1 MGLAPNALGM
11 NSIAK
16 GRTLSSRAYLKEVVA
31 DGGGVRLSTSLLLL
45 DTVAAIGFAAGL
57 AGGVVAVPQGIEAML
72 PWVMLAGVSAI
83 GRGASAMLAA
93 HVGASGA
100 YRAKTRLRRR
110 IVDAVLH
117 RAPGSEATTGT
128 LMSAAVDEVDA
139 IDGYVAR
146 FLPARMAASAAP
158 LIVLAATA
166 IASPIAAAILV
177 ATFFPFLAAMILA
190 GGAAADASRRQFVAL
205 ARLSGLFADRIGAL
219 PIVLA
224 FRAEGRE
231 AAALG
236 DASEDLARRTMRVL
250 RVAFLS
256 SGALEFFAAL
266 SVALVA
272 VYAGFNLLGLLP
284 FPVPEKLDLGRAFF
298 VLALAPEFYAPMR
311 RLAAAYHDRQ
321 AAETAAERLA
331 DVEQAKA
338 VPPPV
343 VPVWSRAAPTIRF
356 ESVSVRYDG
365 QDHVAVSDVSFE
377 AQPGMIVALVGPSGS
392 GKSSV
397 LHLLLGL
404 APLSEGRV
412 TIRTSSPLPEWEG
425 AGVRRLPHY
434 RTVVTKADLPTP
446 NPSLSGR
453 GEEAV
458 LRLAQIGSIA
468 PIAAWMGQSPLI
480 LPGTIGSNIALA
492 DPTALAE
499 RIAEVARTAGLSPM
513 LLARGGLGAVIDA
526 RGSGLSGGERRRI
539 ALARALLKPAPVL
552 LLDEPTAHLDAA
564 SEVQLIA
571 AIARACVGRTTIIA
585 THSARLAAIADA
597 VIDLG
602 ERA

>member
-1 MGLAPNALGM
+1 MS
-11 NSIAK
+11 SIAK
-16 GRTLSSRAYLKEVVA
+16 DRTLASRVYLKAAVA
-31 DGGGVRLSTSLLLL
+31 DGGGVRVSTSLLLL
-45 DTVAAIGFAAGL
+45 DTVAAIGFAVGL
-57 AGGVVAVPQGIEAML
+57 AGGVVAVPEGVAVMA
-72 PWVMLAGVSAI
+72 PWALLASVSAI
-83 GRGASAMLAA
+83 ARGAFAMLATR
-93 HVGASGA
+93 VGASGA
-100 YRAKTRLRRR
+100 YRAKTRLRQR
-110 IVDAVLH
+110 IVDAALH
-117 RAPGSEATTGT
+117 RVPGSDATTGT

-139 IDGYVAR
+139 IDGYVSR
-146 FLPARMAASAAP
+146 FLPARMAASTAP

-166 IASPIAAAILV
+166 LASPIAATILG

-190 GGAAADASRRQFVAL
+190 GGAAADASRRQFISL

-224 FRAEGRE
+224 FRAEERE

-236 DASEDLARRTMRVL
+236 DAAEDLARRTMRVL

-321 AAETAAERLA
+321 AAETAADRLA
-331 DVEQAKA
+331 AVERDKGA
-338 VPPPV
+338 PLPV
-343 VPVWSRAAPTIRF
+343 VRLWCDAAPTIRF
-356 ESVSVRYDG
+356 DSVAIRYDG
-365 QDHVAVSDVSFE
+365 QDSAAVSGVSFE
-377 AQPGMIVALVGPSGS
+377 AHPGMIVALVGPSGS
-392 GKSSV
+392 GKSSL

-404 APLSEGRV
+404 APIFEGRI
-412 TIRTSSPLPEWEG
+412 TISTSPLPEREG
-425 AGVRRLPHY
+425 PGVGRFPHTQPAVP
-434 RTVVTKADLPTP
+434 RADLPTP
-446 NPSLSGR
+446 NPSLPGR
-453 GEEAV
+453 GEQ
-458 LRLAQIGSIA
+458 LALDLAEIGSIA

-492 DPTALAE
+492 DPSASAE

-552 LLDEPTAHLDAA
+552 LLDEPTAHLDAE
-564 SEVQLIA
+564 SEARLIE
-571 AIARACVGRTTIIA
+571 AIARACTGRTTIIA
-585 THSARLAAIADA
+585 THSARLAAIADL

>member
-1 MGLAPNALGM
+1 M

-16 GRTLSSRAYLKEVVA
+16 DRARVSRAYLKVVVA

-57 AGGVVAVPQGIEAML
+57 AGGVVAVPNGVAAML
-72 PWVMLAGVSAI
+72 PWALLAGVSAI
-83 GRGASAMLAA
+83 GRGVCAMLAA
-93 HVGASGA
+93 RVGASGA

-110 IVDAVLH
+110 IVAAALH
-117 RAPGSEATTGT
+117 RAPGSDATTGT

-146 FLPARMAASAAP
+146 FLPARMAASIAP

-166 IASPIAAAILV
+166 VASPIAAAILV

-236 DASEDLARRTMRVL
+236 DAAEDLARRTIRVL

-284 FPVPEKLDLGRAFF
+284 FPVPETLDLGRAFF

-331 DVEQAKA
+331 VVEQAE
-338 VPPPV
+338 VSPPSCI
-343 VPVWSRAAPTIRF
+343 PVWSVVAPTIRF
-356 ESVSVRYDG
+356 DSVSIRYDG
-365 QDHVAVSDVSFE
+365 QDNAAVSGVSFE
-377 AQPGMIVALVGPSGS
+377 AHPGMIVALVGPSGS
-392 GKSSV
+392 GKSSL

-412 TIRTSSPLPEWEG
+412 TIGTSLLPGREG
-425 AGVRRLPHY
+425 PGVGRFPH
-434 RTVVTKADLPTP
+434 TQPAVPQADLPTP
-446 NPSLSGR
+446 NPSLPGR
-453 GEEAV
+453 GEQQN
-458 LRLAQIGSIA
+458 LSLCTIGSIA

-492 DPTALAE
+492 YTSASAG

-513 LLARGGLGAVIDA
+513 LLARGGLDAVIDA

-564 SEVQLIA
+564 SEAHLID

-585 THSARLAAIADA
+585 THSARLAEIADI

-602 ERA
+602 ERP

>member
-1 MGLAPNALGM
+1 M

-16 GRTLSSRAYLKEVVA
+16 DHARISRAYLKEVIAV
-31 DGGGVRLSTSLLLL
+31 GGGGRLSTSLLLL
-45 DTVAAIGFAAGL
+45 DTLAAIGFAAGL
-57 AGGVVAVPQGIEAML
+57 AGGVVAVPQGVDALL
-72 PWVMLAGVSAI
+72 PWALLAGISAI
-83 GRGASAMLAA
+83 GRGTCAMLAA
-93 HVGASGA
+93 RVGAGGA

-110 IVDAVLH
+110 IVDAALH
-117 RAPGSEATTGT
+117 RVPGSAATTGT
-128 LMSAAVDEVDA
+128 LLSAAVDEIDA
-139 IDGYVAR
+139 IDGYVSR
-146 FLPARMAASAAP
+146 FLPARMAASIAP
-158 LIVLAATA
+158 LIVLGATA
-166 IASPIAAAILV
+166 FASPIAAAILV

-190 GGAAADASRRQFVAL
+190 GSAAADASRRQFVAL

-224 FRAEGRE
+224 FRAEARE

-236 DASEDLARRTMRVL
+236 EAAEDLARRTMRVL

-272 VYAGFNLLGLLP
+272 IYAGFNLLGLLP

-331 DVEQAKA
+331 AVEMAKA
-338 VPPPV
+338 APFLVT
-343 VPVWSRAAPTIRF
+343 PVWSSAVPTIRF
-356 ESVSVRYDG
+356 ESVSIRYDG
-365 QDHVAVSDVSFE
+365 RDRVAASGVSF
-377 AQPGMIVALVGPSGS
+377 AAHPGMIVALVGPSGS
-392 GKSSV
+392 GKSSL

-412 TIRTSSPLPEWEG
+412 SIGDHDL
-425 AGVRRLPHY
+425 AG
-434 RTVVTKADLPTP
+434 
-446 NPSLSGR
+446 
-453 GEEAV
+453 
-458 LRLAQIGSIA
+458 IGSIA

-492 DPTALAE
+492 DPSASVE

-513 LLARGGLGAVIDA
+513 LLARGGLGAVIDP

-552 LLDEPTAHLDAA
+552 LLDEPTAHLDAD
-564 SEVQLIA
+564 SEAHLIA

-585 THSARLAAIADA
+585 THSARLATIADV

-602 ERA
+602 ERT

>member
-1 MGLAPNALGM
+1 MAMGM
-11 NSIAK
+11 SSIAK
-16 GRTLSSRAYLKEVVA
+16 DRARVSRAYLKTVVA

-57 AGGVVAVPQGIEAML
+57 AGGVVAVPDGVAAML
-72 PWVMLAGVSAI
+72 PWVMLAGVAAI
-83 GRGASAMLAA
+83 GRGACAMLAA
-93 HVGASGA
+93 RVGAGGA

-110 IVDAVLH
+110 IVDAALH
-117 RAPGSEATTGT
+117 RTPGSDATTGT

-139 IDGYVAR
+139 IDGYVAC
-146 FLPARMAASAAP
+146 FLPARMAASIAP

-166 IASPIAAAILV
+166 LASPIAAAILV

-219 PIVLA
+219 PIILA

-331 DVEQAKA
+331 EVERARA
-338 VPPPV
+338 APSPV
-343 VPVWSRAAPTIRF
+343 LPVWSSTVPPIRF

-365 QDHVAVSDVSFE
+365 QDRAAVSDVSLE
-377 AQPGMIVALVGPSGS
+377 ARPGTIVALVGPSGS
-392 GKSSV
+392 GKSSM

-404 APLSEGRV
+404 APLSAGRV
-412 TIRTSSPLPEWEG
+412 WIGE
-425 AGVRRLPHY
+425 H
-434 RTVVTKADLPTP
+434 DLA
-446 NPSLSGR
+446 
-453 GEEAV
+453 E
-458 LRLAQIGSIA
+458 IGSIA

-480 LPGTIGSNIALA
+480 LPGTITSNIALA
-492 DPTALAE
+492 DPAASTG

-552 LLDEPTAHLDAA
+552 LLDEPTAHLDAD
-564 SEVQLIA
+564 SEARLIE
-571 AIARACVGRTTIIA
+571 AIARACTGRTTIIA
-585 THSARLAAIADA
+585 THSVRLAAIADV

>member
-1 MGLAPNALGM
+1 M

-16 GRTLSSRAYLKEVVA
+16 DRTLASRAYLKGVVA

-57 AGGVVAVPQGIEAML
+57 AGGVVAVPQGVDAML
-72 PWVMLAGVSAI
+72 PWALLAGASAV
-83 GRGASAMLAA
+83 GRGACAMLAA
-93 HVGASGA
+93 RVGASGA
-100 YRAKTRLRRR
+100 YRAKTQLRQR
-110 IVDAVLH
+110 IVDAALH
-117 RAPGSEATTGT
+117 RAPGSDATTGT

-139 IDGYVAR
+139 MDGYVSR
-146 FLPARMAASAAP
+146 FLPARMAASIAP

-166 IASPIAAAILV
+166 IASPIAVAILV
-177 ATFFPFLAAMILA
+177 ATVFPFLAAMILA
-190 GGAAADASRRQFVAL
+190 GGAAADESRRQFLAL

-219 PIVLA
+219 PVVLA
-224 FRAEGRE
+224 FRAEERE

-236 DASEDLARRTMRVL
+236 DAAEDLARRTMRVL

-331 DVEQAKA
+331 AVEKA
-338 VPPPV
+338 RVAPLPV
-343 VPVWSRAAPTIRF
+343 APVWSSAAPAIRF
-356 ESVSVRYDG
+356 ESVSIRYDG
-365 QDHVAVSDVSFE
+365 QDRAAVSDVSLE
-377 AQPGMIVALVGPSGS
+377 VRAGTIVALVGPSGS
-392 GKSSV
+392 GKSSL

-404 APLSEGRV
+404 APLSGGR
-412 TIRTSSPLPEWEG
+412 ISIG
-425 AGVRRLPHY
+425 DH
-434 RTVVTKADLPTP
+434 DLA
-446 NPSLSGR
+446 
-453 GEEAV
+453 E
-458 LRLAQIGSIA
+458 IGSLA

-492 DPTALAE
+492 DPSASVE
-499 RIAEVARTAGLSPM
+499 RIAEVARIAGLSPM

-539 ALARALLKPAPVL
+539 ALARVLLKPAPVV
-552 LLDEPTAHLDAA
+552 LLDEPTAHLDAP
-564 SEVQLIA
+564 SEAHLIA
-571 AIARACVGRTTIIA
+571 AIARACTGRTTIIA
-585 THSARLAAIADA
+585 THSARLAAIADV

-602 ERA
+602 ARA

>member
-1 MGLAPNALGM
+1 MS
-11 NSIAK
+11 SIAK
-16 GRTLSSRAYLKEVVA
+16 DRARVSRAYLKTVVA

-57 AGGVVAVPQGIEAML
+57 AGGLVAVPDGVEAML
-72 PWVMLAGVSAI
+72 TWASLAGVSAI
-83 GRGASAMLAA
+83 GRGACAMLAA
-93 HVGASGA
+93 RVGASGA

-110 IVDAVLH
+110 IVDAALH
-117 RAPGSEATTGT
+117 RAPGSDATTGT

-139 IDGYVAR
+139 IDGYVSR
-146 FLPARMAASAAP
+146 FLPARMAASIAP

-166 IASPIAAAILV
+166 AASPIAAAILV

-224 FRAEGRE
+224 FRAETRE

-236 DASEDLARRTMRVL
+236 DAAEDLARRTMRVL

-331 DVEQAKA
+331 AVERAEA
-338 VPPPV
+338 APRSSIA
-343 VPVWSRAAPTIRF
+343 VWSNATLSIRF
-356 ESVSVRYDG
+356 ASVAIRYDG
-365 QDHVAVSDVSFE
+365 QDRAAVSGVSFE
-377 AQPGMIVALVGPSGS
+377 AHPGMIVALVGPSGS
-392 GKSSV
+392 GKSSL

-404 APLSEGRV
+404 APLSEG
-412 TIRTSSPLPEWEG
+412 
-425 AGVRRLPHY
+425 GVSIGDH
-434 RTVVTKADLPTP
+434 DLA
-446 NPSLSGR
+446 
-453 GEEAV
+453 E
-458 LRLAQIGSIA
+458 IGSIA

-492 DPTALAE
+492 DPSASAD

-513 LLARGGLGAVIDA
+513 LLARGGVGTLIDA

-552 LLDEPTAHLDAA
+552 LLDEPTAHLDAV
-564 SEVQLIA
+564 SERHLIA

-585 THSARLAAIADA
+585 THSARLAAIADI

-602 ERA
+602 ERP

>member
-1 MGLAPNALGM
+1 M

-16 GRTLSSRAYLKEVVA
+16 GRARVSRAYLKAAVA
-31 DGGGVRLSTSLLLL
+31 DGGGVRVSTSLLLL

-57 AGGVVAVPQGIEAML
+57 AGGVVAVPEGVMA
-72 PWVMLAGVSAI
+72 PWALLASVSAI
-83 GRGASAMLAA
+83 ARGAFAMLATR
-93 HVGASGA
+93 VGASGA
-100 YRAKTRLRRR
+100 YQAKTRLRQR
-110 IVDAVLH
+110 IVAAALH

-139 IDGYVAR
+139 INGYVSR
-146 FLPARMAASAAP
+146 FLPARMTASIAP

-166 IASPIAAAILV
+166 FASPIAAAILV
-177 ATFFPFLAAMILA
+177 ATFFPFLVAMILA
-190 GGAAADASRRQFVAL
+190 GGAAADASRRQFIAL

-236 DASEDLARRTMRVL
+236 DAAEDLARRTMCVL

-331 DVEQAKA
+331 AVERDKGA
-338 VPPPV
+338 PLPV
-343 VPVWSRAAPTIRF
+343 VPVWSNTVPSIRFDSVTIR
-356 ESVSVRYDG
+356 YAG
-365 QDHVAVSDVSFE
+365 QDSAAVSGVSFE
-377 AQPGMIVALVGPSGS
+377 AHPGMIVALVGSSGS
-392 GKSSV
+392 GKSSL
-397 LHLLLGL
+397 LHLLFGL

-412 TIRTSSPLPEWEG
+412 TIGSPPLPGREG
-425 AGVRRLPHY
+425 LGVGRLPHV
-434 RTVVTKADLPTP
+434 RTAVTQADQPTP
-446 NPSLSGR
+446 NPSLSGK
-453 GEEAV
+453 GAADAGTV
-458 LRLAQIGSIA
+458 LDLAEIGSIA

-492 DPTALAE
+492 YPSASAD

-552 LLDEPTAHLDAA
+552 LLDEPTAHLDAE
-564 SEVQLIA
+564 SEARLIE
-571 AIARACVGRTTIIA
+571 AIARACTGRTTIIA
-585 THSARLAAIADA
+585 THSAGLAAIADI

-602 ERA
+602 EQA

>member
-1 MGLAPNALGM
+1 M
-11 NSIAK
+11 NNIAK
-16 GRTLSSRAYLKEVVA
+16 SQMLASRAYLKAVVV

-57 AGGVVAVPQGIEAML
+57 AGGVVAVPEGVTAMA
-72 PWVMLAGVSAI
+72 PWALLAGLSAF
-83 GRGASAMLAA
+83 GRGVCAMLATR
-93 HVGASGA
+93 VGAGGA

-110 IVDAVLH
+110 IVDAALH
-117 RAPGSEATTGT
+117 RTPGSDATTGT

-139 IDGYVAR
+139 IDGYVSR
-146 FLPARMAASAAP
+146 FLPARMVASIAP

-166 IASPIAAAILV
+166 IASPIAAGILV

-205 ARLSGLFADRIGAL
+205 AQLSGLFADRIGAL

-224 FRAEGRE
+224 FRAERRE
-231 AAALG
+231 ARALG
-236 DASEDLARRTMRVL
+236 DAAEDVARRTMRVL

-284 FPVPEKLDLGRAFF
+284 FQVPETLDLGRAFF
-298 VLALAPEFYAPMR
+298 VLALAPEFYAPTR

-338 VPPPV
+338 APSSV
-343 VPVWSRAAPTIRF
+343 VPVWSNTASSIRF
-356 ESVSVRYDG
+356 DSVTIRYDG
-365 QDHVAVSDVSFE
+365 QDRAAVSGVSFE
-377 AQPGMIVALVGPSGS
+377 AHPGMIVALIGPSGS

-412 TIRTSSPLPEWEG
+412 SIGTPSPLPGREG
-425 AGVRRLPHY
+425 AEVGRLPHV
-434 RTVVTKADLPTP
+434 RTVVTQDDQPTP
-446 NPSLSGR
+446 NPSLWER
-453 GEEAV
+453 GEQPV
-458 LRLAQIGSIA
+458 LDLAEIGSIA
-468 PIAAWMGQSPLI
+468 PISAWMGQSPLI
-480 LPGTIGSNIALA
+480 LPGTIASNIALA
-492 DPTALAE
+492 DPTRQPTGSPRLHASPVFRRCCSLA
-499 RIAEVARTAGLSPM
+499 
-513 LLARGGLGAVIDA
+513 
-526 RGSGLSGGERRRI
+526 
-539 ALARALLKPAPVL
+539 
-552 LLDEPTAHLDAA
+552 AA
-564 SEVQLIA
+564 SAQSSTHA
-571 AIARACVGRTTIIA
+571 AAVCRAASDAGSRSPARC
-585 THSARLAAIADA
+585 
-597 VIDLG
+597 
-602 ERA
+602 

>member
-1 MGLAPNALGM
+1 MS
-11 NSIAK
+11 SIAK
-16 GRTLSSRAYLKEVVA
+16 DRTLASCAYLKAAVA
-31 DGGGVRLSTSLLLL
+31 NGGGVRVSTSLLLL

-57 AGGVVAVPQGIEAML
+57 AGGVVAVPEGAVVMA
-72 PWVMLAGVSAI
+72 PWALLASVSAI
-83 GRGASAMLAA
+83 ARGAFAMLATR
-93 HVGASGA
+93 VGASGA
-100 YRAKTRLRRR
+100 CQAKTRLRQR
-110 IVDAVLH
+110 IVDAALH

-139 IDGYVAR
+139 IDGYVSR
-146 FLPARMAASAAP
+146 FLPARMTASIAP

-166 IASPIAAAILV
+166 FASPIAATILV

-190 GGAAADASRRQFVAL
+190 GGAAADASRRQFIAL

-224 FRAEGRE
+224 FRAEERE

-236 DASEDLARRTMRVL
+236 DAAEDLARRTMRVL

-331 DVEQAKA
+331 AVERDKA
-338 VPPPV
+338 ARSSVEPI
-343 VPVWSRAAPTIRF
+343 WCNAAPSICFDSVTIR
-356 ESVSVRYDG
+356 YAG
-365 QDHVAVSDVSFE
+365 QDNAAVSGVSFE
-377 AQPGMIVALVGPSGS
+377 AHPGMIVALVGPSGS
-392 GKSSV
+392 GKSSL

-404 APLSEGRV
+404 APISEGRLS
-412 TIRTSSPLPEWEG
+412 IRTPSPFPGREG
-425 AGVRRLPHY
+425 LGVGRLPHV
-434 RTVVTKADLPTP
+434 RTAVTQADQPTP
-446 NPSLSGR
+446 NPSLPGR
-453 GEEAV
+453 GAADAGTV
-458 LRLAQIGSIA
+458 LDLAEIGSIA

-480 LPGTIGSNIALA
+480 LPGSIGSNIALA
-492 DPTALAE
+492 DPSASVE

-526 RGSGLSGGERRRI
+526 RGSGLSGGEHRRI

-552 LLDEPTAHLDAA
+552 LLDEPTAHLDAE
-564 SEVQLIA
+564 SEARLIE
-571 AIARACVGRTTIIA
+571 AIARACTGRTTIIA
-585 THSARLAAIADA
+585 THSAGLAAIADL

-602 ERA
+602 EPA

>member
-1 MGLAPNALGM
+1 MS
-11 NSIAK
+11 SIAK
-16 GRTLSSRAYLKEVVA
+16 DRAQASRAYLKAAVA
-31 DGGGVRLSTSLLLL
+31 GGGGVRTSTSLLLL
-45 DTVAAIGFAAGL
+45 DTGAAIGFAAGL
-57 AGGVVAVPQGIEAML
+57 AGGVVAVPHGVAAML
-72 PWVMLAGVSAI
+72 PWALLAGVSAI
-83 GRGASAMLAA
+83 GRGACAMLAA
-93 HVGASGA
+93 RVGAGGA

-110 IVDAVLH
+110 IVEAALH
-117 RAPGSEATTGT
+117 RAPGSDATTGT
-128 LMSAAVDEVDA
+128 LISAAVDEVDA

-146 FLPARMAASAAP
+146 FLPARMAASIAP

-166 IASPIAAAILV
+166 VASPIGAGILV

-219 PIVLA
+219 PVILA

-236 DASEDLARRTMRVL
+236 DASEDLAERTMRVL

-343 VPVWSRAAPTIRF
+343 VPIWSSAAPTIRF
-356 ESVSVRYDG
+356 ESVAIRYDG
-365 QDHVAVSDVSFE
+365 QDRAAVSDVSFE

-412 TIRTSSPLPEWEG
+412 TIGVPASLPEREG
-425 AGVRRLPHY
+425 SGVGRLPHY
-434 RTVVTKADLPTP
+434 RTVVTKAGLPTP

-492 DPTALAE
+492 DPTASAE
-499 RIAEVARTAGLSPM
+499 RIAEVARNAGLSPM
-513 LLARGGLGAVIDA
+513 LLARGGLSAVIDA

-585 THSARLAAIADA
+585 THSARLAAIADV

-602 ERA
+602 ELA

>member
-1 MGLAPNALGM
+1 M

-16 GRTLSSRAYLKEVVA
+16 DRTLASRAYLKGVVA

-57 AGGVVAVPQGIEAML
+57 AGGVVAVPQGVDAML
-72 PWVMLAGVSAI
+72 PWALLAGASAV
-83 GRGASAMLAA
+83 GRGACAMLAA
-93 HVGASGA
+93 RVGASGA
-100 YRAKTRLRRR
+100 YRAKTQLRQR
-110 IVDAVLH
+110 IVDAALH
-117 RAPGSEATTGT
+117 RAPGSDATTGT

-139 IDGYVAR
+139 MDGYVSR
-146 FLPARMAASAAP
+146 FLPARMAASIAP

-177 ATFFPFLAAMILA
+177 ATVFPFLAAMILA
-190 GGAAADASRRQFVAL
+190 GGAAADESRRQFLAL

-219 PIVLA
+219 PVVLA
-224 FRAEGRE
+224 FRAEERE

-236 DASEDLARRTMRVL
+236 DAAEDLARRTMRVL

-331 DVEQAKA
+331 AVEKA
-338 VPPPV
+338 RAAPLPV
-343 VPVWSRAAPTIRF
+343 APVWSSTAPAIRF
-356 ESVSVRYDG
+356 ESVSIRYDG
-365 QDHVAVSDVSFE
+365 QDRAAVSDVSLE
-377 AQPGMIVALVGPSGS
+377 VRAGTIVALVGPSGS
-392 GKSSV
+392 GKSSL

-404 APLSEGRV
+404 APLSGGRV
-412 TIRTSSPLPEWEG
+412 SIG
-425 AGVRRLPHY
+425 DH
-434 RTVVTKADLPTP
+434 DLAEMG
-446 NPSLSGR
+446 SL
-453 GEEAV
+453 
-458 LRLAQIGSIA
+458 A

-492 DPTALAE
+492 DPSASIE
-499 RIAEVARTAGLSPM
+499 RIAEVARIAGLSPM

-526 RGSGLSGGERRRI
+526 RGSGLSGGERRRV
-539 ALARALLKPAPVL
+539 ALARVLLKPAPVV
-552 LLDEPTAHLDAA
+552 LLDEPTAHLDAP
-564 SEVQLIA
+564 SEAHLIA
-571 AIARACVGRTTIIA
+571 AIARACTGRTTIIA
-585 THSARLAAIADA
+585 THSARLAAIADV

-602 ERA
+602 ARA

>member
-412 TIRTSSPLPEWEG
+412 TIGTSSPLPEREG
-425 AGVRRLPHY
+425 SGVGRLPHY
-434 RTVVTKADLPTP
+434 RTVVTKAGLPTP

-453 GEEAV
+453 AEEAV

-492 DPTALAE
+492 DPTASAE
-499 RIAEVARTAGLSPM
+499 RIAEVARNAGLSPM

-564 SEVQLIA
+564 SEVLLIA

-585 THSARLAAIADA
+585 THSARLAAIADV

>member
-1 MGLAPNALGM
+1 M

-16 GRTLSSRAYLKEVVA
+16 GRACVSRAYLKAVVA
-31 DGGGVRLSTSLLLL
+31 DGGGVRVSTSLLLL

-57 AGGVVAVPQGIEAML
+57 AGGVVAVADGVDAML
-72 PWVMLAGVSAI
+72 PWASLAGVSAM
-83 GRGASAMLAA
+83 GRGACAMLAA
-93 HVGASGA
+93 RVGASGA

-110 IVDAVLH
+110 IVDAALH

-139 IDGYVAR
+139 IDGYVSR
-146 FLPARMAASAAP
+146 FLPARITASIAP

-190 GGAAADASRRQFVAL
+190 GGAAADASRRQFAAL
-205 ARLSGLFADRIGAL
+205 ARLSGLFADRVGAL

-224 FRAEGRE
+224 FRAERRE

-236 DASEDLARRTMRVL
+236 DAAEELARRTMRVL

-284 FPVPEKLDLGRAFF
+284 FPVPEQLDLGRAFF

-321 AAETAAERLA
+321 AAATAAERLA
-331 DVEQAKA
+331 AVERDKGAA
-338 VPPPV
+338 LSV
-343 VPVWSRAAPTIRF
+343 VPVWSDTVPKIRF
-356 ESVSVRYDG
+356 ESVSIRYDG
-365 QDHVAVSDVSFE
+365 QDRAAVSEVSFE
-377 AQPGMIVALVGPSGS
+377 AYPGMIVALVGPSGS
-392 GKSSV
+392 GKSSL
-397 LHLLLGL
+397 LHVLLGL
-404 APLSEGRV
+404 APLSGGRV
-412 TIRTSSPLPEWEG
+412 LIGDDDFAE
-425 AGVRRLPHY
+425 
-434 RTVVTKADLPTP
+434 
-446 NPSLSGR
+446 
-453 GEEAV
+453 
-458 LRLAQIGSIA
+458 IGSIA

-492 DPTALAE
+492 YPSASAE

-513 LLARGGLGAVIDA
+513 LLARGGLGAVIDT

-564 SEVQLIA
+564 SEARLIE
-571 AIARACVGRTTIIA
+571 AIARACTGRTTIIA
-585 THSARLAAIADA
+585 THSAGLAAIADI

-602 ERA
+602 VRA

>member
-1 MGLAPNALGM
+1 MAMGM
-11 NSIAK
+11 SSIAK
-16 GRTLSSRAYLKEVVA
+16 DRARVSRAYLKTVVA

-57 AGGVVAVPQGIEAML
+57 AGGVVAVPDGVAAML
-72 PWVMLAGVSAI
+72 PWAMLAGVSAI
-83 GRGASAMLAA
+83 GRGACAMLAA
-93 HVGASGA
+93 RVGAGGA

-110 IVDAVLH
+110 IVDAALH
-117 RAPGSEATTGT
+117 RTPGSDATTGT

-146 FLPARMAASAAP
+146 FLPARMAASVAP

-166 IASPIAAAILV
+166 VASPIAAAILV

-205 ARLSGLFADRIGAL
+205 ARLSGLFADRIAAL
-219 PIVLA
+219 PIILA

-284 FPVPEKLDLGRAFF
+284 FPVPETLDLGRAFF

-338 VPPPV
+338 VPSAV
-343 VPVWSRAAPTIRF
+343 VPVWSNAAPTIRF
-356 ESVSVRYDG
+356 DSATIRYDG
-365 QDHVAVSDVSFE
+365 QDRAAVSGVSFE
-377 AQPGMIVALVGPSGS
+377 AQPGMIVALVGSSGS
-392 GKSSV
+392 GKSSL

-404 APLSEGRV
+404 APMSEGRV
-412 TIRTSSPLPEWEG
+412 SIG
-425 AGVRRLPHY
+425 DH
-434 RTVVTKADLPTP
+434 DLA
-446 NPSLSGR
+446 
-453 GEEAV
+453 E
-458 LRLAQIGSIA
+458 IGSIA

-492 DPTALAE
+492 DPSASIE
-499 RIAEVARTAGLSPM
+499 RVAEVARTAGLSPM

-552 LLDEPTAHLDAA
+552 LLDEPTAHLDAD
-564 SEVQLIA
+564 SEARLIE
-571 AIARACVGRTTIIA
+571 AIARACTGRTTIIA
-585 THSARLAAIADA
+585 THSARLAAIADV
-597 VIDLG
+597 VIGLG